1 MAEHPDFTY
10 KLAIVVRQDLKM
22 GKGKVCAQVG
32 HASVSASETVRKEHN
47 AWWRRWIEE
56 GQCKVVLKVSSE
68 GELLKLELKARR
80 LGLPTTTIRD
90 RGLTQLSPDTLTC
103 LAIGPGPN
111 KMIDEVTGQLRLL

>member
-1 MAEHPDFTY
+1 MAEHSDFTY

-56 GQCKVVLKVSSE
+56 GQCKVVLKVNSE
-68 GELLKLELKARR
+68 SELLKLEMKARR
-80 LGLPTTTIRD
+80 LGLPTNTIRD

-103 LAIGPGPN
+103 VAIGPGPN
-111 KMIDEVTGQLRLL
+111 GMIDAVTGQLRLL